1 MVILRFYINLFRNE
15 ITNILLYKC
24 IVYLGLLAEAV
35 TYDTRPLLT
44 QFPKP
49 WPWLLY
55 QTLCRAIEFIMG
67 CAMASITKQ
76 PSVSPRHQYLS
87 SYPNYSTRMKRG
99 NNLYI

>member
-1 MVILRFYINLFRNE
+1 MLISFEILKNITRILFS
-15 ITNILLYKC
+15 
-24 IVYLGLLAEAV
+24 LGLFAETV
-35 TYDTRPLLT
+35 QYGMEPVMT

-55 QTLCRAIEFIMG
+55 QTLCRGLELVMG
-67 CAMASITKQ
+67 CAMASVTKQ

-87 SYPNYSTRMKRG
+87 SYPNYNARVKRG